1 MERTLKFLKTYTI
14 EQFKALTKV
23 DRLDVKKN
31 PKNGNLFFTF
41 GAETG
46 AVASAGIPKHPM
58 VSYVEGEKTERNPTG
73 LFYLLH
79 EEGNGAP
86 TIASF

>member
-1 MERTLKFLKTYTI
+1 MERKLKFLKTYTI

-41 GAETG
+41 GADTG
-46 AVASAGIPKHPM
+46 AVTSAGIPKHPM